1 MVDAR
6 DWKPYLDAGLM
17 PADASARAER
27 EQLLEL
33 LIEVGCSLDE
43 MVAAD
48 QRGRLFGLAG
58 DRLVRPGAR
67 ALTLGQVAEHVGG
80 DEVLV
85 RRLWRALGLA
95 GWDSDEPLASVEDAD
110 ALSMPILSASLVG
123 EERVLELARAV
134 CAALSRVGEATN
146 AIGRAASPEGAIAI
160 SGSEVATA
168 RYWHGVAP
176 FVPGV
181 GRLLDV
187 MSRHHF
193 ELAREHFERTQSWDV
208 MSRRMTRLAVGFID
222 MSGFTAAT
230 EDLDEVEFGRL
241 MASFSVQVDETVRDL
256 GGRVV
261 KFVGDAAMVVAPQPT
276 DLTAIAHQLV
286 TTWASLGPD
295 LTLHA
300 GLAYGELLNQ
310 DGDFYG
316 RAVNLAARLGALAGP
331 GEILGSALIGEA
343 LPSEEW
349 HVAWLEPRSI
359 RGMADPVVT
368 CSIERLPPS

>member
-1 MVDAR
+1 
-6 DWKPYLDAGLM
+6 
-17 PADASARAER
+17 
-27 EQLLEL
+27 
-33 LIEVGCSLDE
+33 
-43 MVAAD
+43 
-48 QRGRLFGLAG
+48 
-58 DRLVRPGAR
+58 
-67 ALTLGQVAEHVGG
+67 
-80 DEVLV
+80 
-85 RRLWRALGLA
+85 
-95 GWDSDEPLASVEDAD
+95 
-110 ALSMPILSASLVG
+110 
-123 EERVLELARAV
+123 VLELARAV
-134 CAALSRVGEATN
+134 GAALSRVGEATN

-187 MSRHHF
+187 VSRHHF

-286 TTWASLGPD
+286 TSWATLGPD
-295 LTLHA
+295 LSLHA

-343 LPSEEW
+343 LPPEEW

-359 RGMADPVVT
+359 RGMAEPVVT
-368 CSIERLPPS
+368 CSIQRLPTS